1 MASVNF
7 INECKNYAYM
17 NRYGKLEFTDPTLE
31 LNQSNKIQ
39 DFTIDGGCYVDGNIV
54 GSVYVKKLEA
64 NLIDAIDD
72 TLENREFDASV
83 GVTYTETEEVE
94 GEEVETETTEYMDLG
109 SYVVEKPTDEQS
121 ENLSSFVGYDTLMKH
136 IDDIYATNLD
146 YENNTIT
153 VGDIYVELCAS
164 MELTP
169 ASTTFINSTLI
180 VENNPFTNN
189 EKNRDVLTSI
199 AKVSC
204 SFVDIDY
211 DSGEIDLK
219 WLSNSLDYT
228 FQKDDYSS
236 LEGGKIVYGP
246 VNSLIIRS
254 SFSESEN
261 VSYQDSESIQ
271 TNGEHQLVI
280 IEDYFLYNSDKRQE
294 ALSGIWNRINGLTYT
309 QYELTTYTGKPFLKS
324 GNKIRIYIDENEYID
339 SYILENQFTFDG
351 AFKSVLK
358 APALTDQEIKA
369 KQNVSLRE
377 KLRNTEIVVNKQEGI
392 INELVQQTDENTE
405 NISNILIDVNGIQTN
420 VSSFEQITNEQ
431 LSTLSG
437 DFSDYKDATDTE
449 IQQINDKFENLA
461 TDDDIAGVV
470 HSVEQLQTDTYTKT
484 QINTM
489 MIDGT
494 VKKLSTTS
502 MTIDENGMT
511 FEKTNAKAKT
521 NLNQNGLS
529 ILDNNN
535 NVILKAAYDSNVG
548 NTVVDTYRHQVHEYF
563 IMGQHSRFEDFENG
577 TGCFY
582 I

>member
-1 MASVNF
+1 M
-7 INECKNYAYM
+7 
-17 NRYGKLEFTDPTLE
+17 
-31 LNQSNKIQ
+31 
-39 DFTIDGGCYVDGNIV
+39 
-54 GSVYVKKLEA
+54 
-64 NLIDAIDD
+64 
-72 TLENREFDASV
+72 
-83 GVTYTETEEVE
+83 
-94 GEEVETETTEYMDLG
+94 
-109 SYVVEKPTDEQS
+109 
-121 ENLSSFVGYDTLMKH
+121 
-136 IDDIYATNLD
+136 
-146 YENNTIT
+146 
-153 VGDIYVELCAS
+153 
-164 MELTP
+164 
-169 ASTTFINSTLI
+169 
-180 VENNPFTNN
+180 
-189 EKNRDVLTSI
+189 
-199 AKVSC
+199 
-204 SFVDIDY
+204 
-211 DSGEIDLK
+211 
-219 WLSNSLDYT
+219 
-228 FQKDDYSS
+228 
-236 LEGGKIVYGP
+236 
-246 VNSLIIRS
+246 
-254 SFSESEN
+254 
-261 VSYQDSESIQ
+261 
-271 TNGEHQLVI
+271 
-280 IEDYFLYNSDKRQE
+280 
-294 ALSGIWNRINGLTYT
+294 
-309 QYELTTYTGKPFLKS
+309 
-324 GNKIRIYIDENEYID
+324 
-339 SYILENQFTFDG
+339 
-351 AFKSVLK
+351 
-358 APALTDQEIKA
+358 
-369 KQNVSLRE
+369 
-377 KLRNTEIVVNKQEGI
+377 
-392 INELVQQTDENTE
+392 
-405 NISNILIDVNGIQTN
+405 IDVNGIQTN